1 MRIRAS
7 FLLFI
12 AILAGIILFESGQVI
27 HDGYGERQNAVTA
40 RGLAATQGE
49 LLRIV
54 ELLGIERGAYNAAL
68 RDEKTTDPKGE
79 FIAKPRKTTDDTIAA
94 ALAAARAS
102 GHPAIDIRRI
112 EAMKAT
118 LDDWRARTEAAISR
132 PLADRP
138 ADVMNGYVPAL
149 TKVVNDVMPM
159 LNQIGAAIN
168 HADGDISAPM
178 EIARLAA
185 DMRAEAS
192 VRGTATVNVVASGK
206 PIPPNTSIMLAEQT
220 GRVDAIWARIVMG
233 VQAIDASAEMKAK
246 VEETRKAFY
255 ETLPPI
261 YAAIRA
267 ASDKGE
273 AYPFTMA
280 DFRGRQNPQLYT
292 AGYLR
297 DVAITD
303 TLKLADAIIAER
315 TSTLVIDTVIAAI
328 SAILLI
334 LGTIFFL
341 RRVISPLGTMT
352 TTMTRIAEG
361 QSAEIG
367 YADRTDEVG
376 DMAKALTVFRRNADE
391 KAQMEADERSRAD
404 AERGR
409 LSEQR
414 ESEAAISREIAQF
427 CVAVGDG
434 DFSRRIDMAGKDGVF
449 RDLSQQMNGLADT
462 LQSVLSDLGRVL
474 QGLSHGDLTAT
485 ASGQYKG
492 AFGDLAGAARETVT
506 RLRDFA
512 GKLAESSETVRT
524 ASAEISSG
532 SQDLAS
538 RTESQAASIEET
550 AASMHEITATVKQN
564 ADNAQA
570 ASQLATVARD
580 TAEKGGS
587 VVSDAVSAVTQIEA
601 SAQKIS
607 DIVGLIDEIAFQTN
621 LLALNA
627 SVEAARAGE
636 AGKGFAVV
644 AQEVRALAQRSANAS
659 KDIKALISESN
670 AQVKT
675 GATLVNQTGASLTEI
690 VGAIKKVS
698 DIVAEIAAASR
709 EQATGLEQV
718 NTAVGSMDEMTQRNG
733 ALVEETSASAQ
744 SLADQ
749 GRQLSELVGFF
760 RTGGAPAVAR
770 PVAAAPAAAPKPVV
784 AAKPVIAKPVVAAKT
799 VQQAQAAP
807 RPVPRQAPSPAP
819 RPSPAPAANADD
831 DWQEF

>member
-7 FLLFI
+7 FLVFI
-12 AILAGIILFESGQVI
+12 AIIGLIVLGLAGWVI
-27 HDGYGERQNAVTA
+27 KDGYTARSNAVAA

-49 LLRIV
+49 LLRLV

-68 RDEKTTDPKGE
+68 RDEKTTDANADL
-79 FIAKPRKTTDDTIAA
+79 IAKPRKVTDDTIAA

-102 GHPAIDIRRI
+102 AHPAIDMVGIQAI
-112 EAMKAT
+112 QTGLLE
-118 LDDWRARTEAAISR
+118 WRKKTEAAIAR

-149 TKVVNDVMPM
+149 ADMVNKLVPL
-159 LNQIGAAIN
+159 LNRIDAAIGRTDDDV
-168 HADGDISAPM
+168 ALPM
-178 EIARLAA
+178 TIARLAA

-192 VRGTATVNVVASGK
+192 IRGTTTVNVIASGK
-206 PIPPNTSIMLAEQT
+206 PMAPATRIFLAEQS
-220 GRVDAIWARIVMG
+220 GKVDAIWARIVMTMG
-233 VQAIDASAEMKAK
+233 MIDASANLKQK

-255 ETLPPI
+255 VDLKQI
-261 YAAIRA
+261 LDSVYAA
-267 ASDKGE
+267 SEKGD
-273 AYPFTMA
+273 AYPFANITE
-280 DFRGRQNPQLYT
+280 FRNKQNPLLYT
-292 AGYLR
+292 AGYTR
-297 DVAITD
+297 DAAI
-303 TLKLADAIIAER
+303 ADALAIADGLIADR
-315 TSTLVIDTVIAAI
+315 TRLVLIESIVALL
-328 SAILLI
+328 SVAILL
-334 LGTIFFL
+334 LGTGFFL
-341 RRVISPLGTMT
+341 RRVIAPLGTMT
-352 TTMTRIAEG
+352 VTMTRISEG

-391 KAQMEADERSRAD
+391 KAKLEADERARAD

-409 LSEQR
+409 LAEQR
-414 ESEAAISREIAQF
+414 EAEAAISREIAQF
-427 CVAVGDG
+427 CMAVGDG

-462 LQSVLSDLGRVL
+462 LQSVLNDLGRVL

-492 AFGDLAGAARETVT
+492 AFGDLAGAARETVS

-512 GKLAESSETVRT
+512 GKLAESAEMVRT

-532 SQDLAS
+532 SQDLAQ

-550 AASMHEITATVKQN
+550 AASMHEITTTVKQN

-570 ASQLATVARD
+570 ANQLATAARD
-580 TAEKGGS
+580 TAERGGS
-587 VVSDAVSAVTQIEA
+587 VVANAVTAVTQIED
-601 SAQKIS
+601 SARKIA

-659 KDIKALISESN
+659 KDIKALITESN

-675 GATLVNQTGASLTEI
+675 GASLVNQTGSSLTEI

-709 EQATGLEQV
+709 EQATGLDQI

-744 SLADQ
+744 ALADQ
-749 GRQLSELVGFF
+749 GRQLAELVGFF
-760 RTGGAPAVAR
+760 RTGAATAAAPR
-770 PVAAAPAAAPKPVV
+770 PVAAAPAASAPTSAAPKPAV
-784 AAKPVIAKPVVAAKT
+784 AASKPVAKP
-799 VQQAQAAP
+799 AQ
-807 RPVPRQAPSPAP
+807 PAP
-819 RPSPAPAANADD
+819 RPAPAPANADE

>member
-7 FLLFI
+7 FLIFVAVIGVIVLG
-12 AILAGIILFESGQVI
+12 LAGQVI
-27 HDGYGERQNAVTA
+27 RDAYLDRENAVTA

-68 RDEKTTDPKGE
+68 RDDKTTDPNGD

-112 EAMKAT
+112 EAMKAS
-118 LDDWRARTEAAISR
+118 LDDWRKRTEAAITK

-149 TKVVNDVMPM
+149 TKLVTDTVPL
-159 LNQIGAAIN
+159 LNAIGAAIN
-168 HADGDISAPM
+168 RADGDISAPM

-192 VRGTATVNVVASGK
+192 VRGTATVNIVASGK
-206 PIPPNTSIMLAEQT
+206 PIPPATASLLATQ
-220 GRVDAIWARIVMG
+220 GGKVDAIWARILMG
-233 VQAIDASAEMKAK
+233 VEAIDISAEMKAK

-267 ASDKGE
+267 ASEKGE
-273 AYPFTMA
+273 AYPFSMA
-280 DFRGRQNPQLYT
+280 DFRSKQNPLLYT

-297 DVAITD
+297 DAAI
-303 TLKLADAIIAER
+303 ADALRTADSLIAVR
-315 TSTLVIDTVIAAI
+315 SRN
-328 SAILLI
+328 LLI
-334 LGTIFFL
+334 EGGITVVALLLLTGGMVFFL
-341 RRVISPLGTMT
+341 RRVISPMGSITQ
-352 TTMTRIAEG
+352 TMTRISEG

-376 DMAKALTVFRRNADE
+376 DMAKALAVFRRNADE
-391 KAQMEADERSRAD
+391 KAQLEADERSRAD
-404 AERGR
+404 VERAR
-409 LSEQR
+409 LAEQR
-414 ESEAAISREIAQF
+414 EAEAAISREIAQF
-427 CVAVGDG
+427 CMAVVDG
-434 DFSRRIDMAGKDGVF
+434 DFSRRIDLAGKDGVF

-462 LQSVLSDLGRVL
+462 LQNVLNDLGRVL
-474 QGLSHGDLTAT
+474 QGLSHGDLTAS
-485 ASGQYKG
+485 ASGEYKG
-492 AFGDLAGAARETVT
+492 AFGELAGAARETVS

-512 GKLAESSETVRT
+512 GKLAESAETVRT

-570 ASQLATVARD
+570 ANQLATAARD

-587 VVSDAVSAVTQIEA
+587 VVADAVTAVNQIED
-601 SAQKIS
+601 SARKIS

-659 KDIKALISESN
+659 KDIKALINQSN

-675 GATLVNQTGASLTEI
+675 GASLVNQTGMSLTDI
-690 VGAIKKVS
+690 VNAIKKVS

-760 RTGGAPAVAR
+760 RTGGALAVSR
-770 PVAAAPAAAPKPVV
+770 TAAAASPKPAAAAPKTPVGPKP
-784 AAKPVIAKPVVAAKT
+784 AAVK
-799 VQQAQAAP
+799 AAP
-807 RPVPRQAPSPAP
+807 PAP
-819 RPSPAPAANADD
+819 RPAPAPASAGNTDA

>member
-7 FLLFI
+7 FLIFVAVIGVIVLG
-12 AILAGIILFESGQVI
+12 LAGQVI
-27 HDGYGERQNAVTA
+27 QGAQVDRRNAITA
-40 RGLAATQGE
+40 RGLAAVQGE
-49 LLRIV
+49 LLRLV
-54 ELLGIERGAYNAAL
+54 ELLGIERGADNAAL
-68 RDEKTTDPKGE
+68 RDEKTTDPKGD
-79 FIAKPRKTTDDTIAA
+79 FIAKPRKSTDDTIAA
-94 ALAAARAS
+94 ALAAARAA
-102 GHPAIDIRRI
+102 GNPDVETARI
-112 EAMKAT
+112 EAIRTSLAE
-118 LDDWRARTEAAISR
+118 WRTRTDAAMTR
-132 PLADRP
+132 PLAERP
-138 ADVMNGYVPAL
+138 ADVMNGYVPGL
-149 TKVVNDVMPM
+149 TKLVNDLQPM
-159 LNQIGAAIN
+159 LNRIGAAIN
-168 HADGDISAPM
+168 RADGDISAPM
-178 EIARLAA
+178 EMARLAA

-206 PIPPNTSIMLAEQT
+206 PIPPATSIVLAEQT
-220 GRVDAIWARIVMG
+220 GKVDAIWTRIVMSMEAMPTSANL
-233 VQAIDASAEMKAK
+233 QAKFQD
-246 VEETRKAFY
+246 TRKAFY

-273 AYPFTMA
+273 AYPFSMT
-280 DFRGRQNPQLYT
+280 DFRSRQNPQLYT

-297 DVAITD
+297 DAAIAD
-303 TLKLADAIIAER
+303 ALNLADTMIVDR
-315 TSTLVIDTVIAAI
+315 TQHLMIEAVIA
-328 SAILLI
+328 LLAM
-334 LGTIFFL
+334 LLLTGGAIFFL
-341 RRVISPLGTMT
+341 RRVIAPLGNITH
-352 TTMTRIAEG
+352 TMTRIAEG

-367 YADRTDEVG
+367 YTDRTDEVG
-376 DMAKALTVFRRNADE
+376 DMAKALTIFRRNADE
-391 KAQMEADERSRAD
+391 KAKLEADERSRAD
-404 AERGR
+404 VERGR
-409 LSEQR
+409 LAEQR
-414 ESEAAISREIAQF
+414 EAEAAISREIAQF
-427 CVAVGDG
+427 CIAVGDG
-434 DFSRRIDMAGKDGVF
+434 DLSRRIDMAGKDGVF

-462 LQSVLSDLGRVL
+462 LQNVLNDLGRVL
-474 QGLSHGDLTAT
+474 RGLSHGDLAVS

-492 AFGDLAGAARETVT
+492 AFGELAGAARETVS

-512 GKLAESSETVRT
+512 GKLAESAETVRT

-550 AASMHEITATVKQN
+550 AASMHEITATVRQN

-570 ASQLATVARD
+570 ASQLAVAARD

-587 VVSDAVSAVTQIEA
+587 VVGDAVSAVTQIEA

-659 KDIKALISESN
+659 KDIKALITESN

-675 GATLVNQTGASLTEI
+675 GASLVNQTGQSLTEI
-690 VGAIKKVS
+690 VTAIKKVS

-709 EQATGLEQV
+709 EQATGLDQI

-733 ALVEETSASAQ
+733 ALVEQTSASAQ

-760 RTGGAPAVAR
+760 RTGSERPAPAAR
-770 PVAAAPAAAPKPVV
+770 PVAAKPAAAKPAAVATPRPAAAAAAKAAATPAPKAAPAPKPA
-784 AAKPVIAKPVVAAKT
+784 AAKAAG
-799 VQQAQAAP
+799 
-807 RPVPRQAPSPAP
+807 PA
-819 RPSPAPAANADD
+819 ADD

>member
-7 FLLFI
+7 FLVFI
-12 AILAGIILFESGQVI
+12 GIIGLIVLGLAGWVI
-27 HDGYGERQNAVTA
+27 KDGYNERANAINA

-49 LLRIV
+49 LLRLV
-54 ELLGIERGAYNAAL
+54 ELIGIERGAYNAAL
-68 RDEKTTDPKGE
+68 RDEKTTDPNGD

-94 ALAAARAS
+94 ALNAARAS
-102 GHPAIDIRRI
+102 GHPAIDLPAIQ
-112 EAMKAT
+112 ALQAG
-118 LDDWRARTEAAISR
+118 LQDWRKKVEAAIAR
-132 PLADRP
+132 PLAERP

-149 TKVVNDVMPM
+149 AEMVGKLTPLLNRIDSAISRSDDDVALPM
-159 LNQIGAAIN
+159 T
-168 HADGDISAPM
+168 
-178 EIARLAA
+178 IARLAA

-192 VRGTATVNVVASGK
+192 IRGTTTVNVIASGK
-206 PIPPNTSIMLAEQT
+206 PFPPATRIFVAEQS
-220 GRVDAIWARIVMG
+220 GKVDAIWARIVMAMG
-233 VQAIDASAEMKAK
+233 MIDASANLKEK
-246 VEETRKAFY
+246 VEQTRKGFY
-255 ETLPPI
+255 VDLKQLLDSV
-261 YAAIRA
+261 YG

-273 AYPFTMA
+273 AYPFANITE
-280 DFRGRQNPQLYT
+280 FRNKQNPLLYT

-297 DVAITD
+297 DAAIEDALKVAD
-303 TLKLADAIIAER
+303 TLIAER
-315 TSTLVIDTVIAAI
+315 TRHVMIESIIALLSVCILVI
-328 SAILLI
+328 
-334 LGTIFFL
+334 GTIFFL
-341 RRVISPLGTMT
+341 RRVIAPLGTMT
-352 TTMTRIAEG
+352 VTMTRIAEG
-361 QSAEIG
+361 HSAEIG

-391 KAQMEADERSRAD
+391 KAKLEADERVRAD

-409 LSEQR
+409 LAEQR
-414 ESEAAISREIAQF
+414 ETEAAISREIAQF
-427 CVAVGDG
+427 CMAVGDG

-462 LQSVLSDLGRVL
+462 LQSVLNDLGRVL

-492 AFGDLAGAARETVT
+492 AFGDLAGAARETVS

-512 GKLAESSETVRT
+512 GKLAESAEMVRT

-532 SQDLAS
+532 SQDLAQ

-550 AASMHEITATVKQN
+550 AASMHEITTTVKQN

-570 ASQLATVARD
+570 ANQLATAARD

-587 VVSDAVSAVTQIEA
+587 VVANAVTAVTQIED
-601 SAQKIS
+601 SARKIS

-659 KDIKALISESN
+659 KDIKALITESN

-675 GATLVNQTGASLTEI
+675 GASLVNQTGASLTEI
-690 VGAIKKVS
+690 VTAIKKVS

-709 EQATGLEQV
+709 EQATGLDQI

-744 SLADQ
+744 ALADQ
-749 GRQLSELVGFF
+749 GRQLAELVGFF
-760 RTGGAPAVAR
+760 RTGAAPAAAPR
-770 PVAAAPAAAPKPVV
+770 PVAAAPAASAPTSAAPKPAV
-784 AAKPVIAKPVVAAKT
+784 AASKPVAKPT
-799 VQQAQAAP
+799 Q
-807 RPVPRQAPSPAP
+807 PAP
-819 RPSPAPAANADD
+819 RPAPAPANADE